1 MSTKK
6 IETNAGT
13 PESTGVPF
21 EQATKIARA
30 DGTEIS
36 LDQVKS
42 ATLDALKKA
51 PLVPVIFPVSPSGHK
66 YVDIGLNGLIYRIER
81 GKQVKV
87 PEPILQVWNQSLQIE
102 ERNASYAERFMQQA
116 S

>member
-6 IETNAGT
+6 NETNAGT
-13 PESTGVPF
+13 PEPTGVPF

-30 DGTEIS
+30 DGSEIS

-51 PLVPVIFPVSPSGHK
+51 PQVSTIFPVSASGHK

-81 GKQVKV
+81 GKQVRV
-87 PEPILQVWNQSLQIE
+87 PEPILQVWNQSLRIE
-102 ERNASYAERFMQQA
+102 ERSAAFAGQFMQA